1 MTEVQAGY
9 LLIVNAVTFLV
20 FGIDKKRA
28 KKEQWRVPER
38 TLLLFAL
45 AGGSVGALGR
55 NVYIPAQNKKNQ
67 ILGWDTGDFHIA
79 DFHIQ
84 IRGVGLSHPRSCIFP
99 DKVVN
104 TF

>member
-38 TLLLFAL
+38 MLLLLGRRECRSA
-45 AGGSVGALGR
+45 GR
-55 NVYIPAQNKKNQ
+55 NVHIPAQNKKN
-67 ILGWDTGDFHIA
+67 
-79 DFHIQ
+79 
-84 IRGVGLSHPRSCIFP
+84 
-99 DKVVN
+99 
-104 TF
+104 

>member
-38 TLLLFAL
+38 MLLLL
-45 AGGSVGALGR
+45 AGRRECRSAGR
-55 NVYIPAQNKKNQ
+55 NVHIPAQNKKN
-67 ILGWDTGDFHIA
+67 
-79 DFHIQ
+79 
-84 IRGVGLSHPRSCIFP
+84 
-99 DKVVN
+99 
-104 TF
+104 

>member
-1 MTEVQAGY
+1 LTEVQTVY

-45 AGGSVGALGR
+45 AGGSVGALAGMYTFR
-55 NVYIPAQNKKNQ
+55 HKTRKIKFSVGIP
-67 ILGWDTGDFHIA
+67 
-79 DFHIQ
+79 
-84 IRGVGLSHPRSCIFP
+84 VIFIY
-99 DKVVN
+99 KFVVLA
-104 TF
+104 

>member
-38 TLLLFAL
+38 TLLLLAL
-45 AGGSVGALGR
+45 AGMYTFRHKTRKIKFSVG
-55 NVYIPAQNKKNQ
+55 IPVIFILQ
-67 ILGWDTGDFHIA
+67 IFIYK
-79 DFHIQ
+79 F
-84 IRGVGLSHPRSCIFP
+84 
-99 DKVVN
+99 VVLA
-104 TF
+104 

>member
-38 TLLLFAL
+38 TLLLLAL
-45 AGGSVGALGR
+45 AGGSVGALAGMYTFR
-55 NVYIPAQNKKNQ
+55 HKTRQIKFSVGIPVIFILQ
-67 ILGWDTGDFHIA
+67 IFIYK
-79 DFHIQ
+79 F
-84 IRGVGLSHPRSCIFP
+84 
-99 DKVVN
+99 VVLA
-104 TF
+104 

>member
-38 TLLLFAL
+38 TLLLLAL
-45 AGGSVGALGR
+45 AGGSVGALAGMYTFR
-55 NVYIPAQNKKNQ
+55 HKNKKN
-67 ILGWDTGDFHIA
+67 
-79 DFHIQ
+79 
-84 IRGVGLSHPRSCIFP
+84 
-99 DKVVN
+99 
-104 TF
+104 